1 VDPAVSV
8 DADELAILQRAN
20 ATSEIL
26 DVVVHGCAYSC
37 CGRGWQ
43 RRDGY
48 WQTYRGRIDKL
59 KLPENGN
66 AGTFMLYSAGTGRL
80 SYVIAARFDEVE
92 QMMVGR

>member
-1 VDPAVSV
+1 MSV

-37 CGRGWQ
+37 CGSGWQ

-48 WQTYRGRIDKL
+48 WQTYHGRIANL
-59 KLPENGN
+59 KLPDNGN
-66 AGTFMLYSAGTGRL
+66 GGTFMLYSAGIGTL